1 MRILCST
8 QASPDEIQTM
18 FANLK
23 VREEAFEKCMHA
35 ERSSTSVAQNAS
47 LPGVQAETQLLGRN
61 GSRTNPPPVDPPVGG
76 SIMDIDDSWIQA
88 M

>member
-47 LPGVQAETQLLGRN
+47 LPGVQAETH
-61 GSRTNPPPVDPPVGG
+61 